1 MTKPEPSTVV
11 TYWINEI
18 KASRKRE
25 KSYRTM
31 GKEVL
36 SLYGADDDEYETPFN
51 ILYSNTETL
60 RPALYSAQPR
70 SVVQRRFKDD
80 DPLGKLASDANR
92 RMLDYHLDTNKED
105 YETLNEAM
113 GSAVLDALLPGRGM
127 VQAKYDANFV
137 AIDEPRPPD
146 DRDDDPVAGPARSEY
161 AEKEQVCFESVI
173 WDRVHFGYAK
183 KWQKM
188 PWLAYESH
196 LTKEEV
202 AGLLGKKIAVKLTYS
217 RKENDEDDGKR
228 SKEDEKDGA
237 RKTACIYQIWD
248 KAGGRKVRYISP
260 NYLDGELR
268 VDDDPLNLTGFF
280 NTPRPLMF
288 VEKSGSLIP
297 TAPYKMYKSQA
308 DELNRLTRRI
318 KKITEA
324 IKARGLYLG
333 NKGADIEKLM
343 EKDDNA
349 LVPLEAT
356 SLAGLDKGIQDMI
369 WFMPLDVLIA
379 VLQQLF
385 QARESCK
392 QVIYEITGI
401 ADIMRGATNA
411 SETLG
416 AQKIKNQWGTLRLK
430 RMQSEVQRYVRDLLR
445 MTSEIAGKQFDEET
459 WAKMTGLPF
468 LLTAQRQQLD
478 QQVAVYTQSGQPL
491 PPELQQQL
499 GVPVWGAVLKLL
511 KDDAERA
518 FRIDIETNSTIQPE
532 AAEDQE
538 GITALLTA
546 FGQTMQSI
554 GPLVLQGVLP
564 FQAAQNLLL
573 FISRRFRFGDQI
585 EDEIKAMQ
593 PPKPQDDGKA
603 KAQQME
609 MQMQQ
614 KMMELDKQHAM
625 KEIGYKQKES
635 EMALKGQTMQA
646 EMDHKQR
653 EMDLQYREAAQGIK
667 EQQFGMQ
674 QQVEKG
680 MLDLHKQRATE
691 EIGTKQ
697 TVQELKEKKFNT
709 EAVVNKKTDMA
720 MSKVEQ
726 AVSKVQQL
734 GQSLESIQAQADETK
749 QLLGT
754 LIKAT
759 TAKRIKKPIRG
770 KDGRIERVEEEVEEP
785 VGA

>member
-1 MTKPEPSTVV
+1 MERRAIMTKKEPSTLVA
-11 TYWINEI
+11 YWVKEI
-18 KASRKRE
+18 KAAKKRE
-25 KSYRTM
+25 DRYRKM
-31 GKEVL
+31 GKEVM

-105 YETLNEAM
+105 YETLNDAM

-127 VQAKYDANFV
+127 IQVKYDANFV
-137 AIDEPRPPD
+137 PIDEPRPPD
-146 DRDDDPVAGPARSEY
+146 EHDDDPITESHRAEY
-161 AEKEQVCFESVI
+161 AEKEQVCYESVL
-173 WDRVHFGYAK
+173 WDRVHIGYAK
-183 KWQKM
+183 KWNKV
-188 PWLAYESH
+188 PWIAYESH

-202 AGLLGKKIAVKLTYS
+202 AGLLGKKIAGKLTYS
-217 RKENDEDDGKR
+217 KKEGDEEDKSG
-228 SKEDEKDGA
+228 KEDEKDGA

-260 NYLDGELR
+260 NYVDGELK
-268 VDDDPLNLTGFF
+268 VDDDPLGLTGFF
-280 NTPRPLMF
+280 NTPRPLVF
-288 VEKSGSLIP
+288 VEKSSSLVP
-297 TAPYKMYKSQA
+297 TSPYKMYKSQA

-318 KKITEA
+318 KAITEA

-343 EKDDNA
+343 TKDDNA

-356 SLAGLDKGIQDMI
+356 SLAGLDKGIQDLI

-379 VLQQLF
+379 VLQQLY
-385 QARESCK
+385 QARDACK

-401 ADIMRGATNA
+401 ADIMRGASNA

-430 RMQSEVQRYVRDLLR
+430 RMQAEVQRYVRDLLR
-445 MTSEIAGKQFDEET
+445 MTAEIAGKQFDEET

-468 LLTAQRQQLD
+468 MLTAQRQQLD
-478 QQVAVYTQSGQPL
+478 QQVALYTQSGQPL
-491 PPELQQQL
+491 TPQMQQQL
-499 GVPVWGAVLKLL
+499 GVPVWGSVLKVLN
-511 KDDAERA
+511 DDAERS
-518 FRIDIETNSTIQPE
+518 FRIDIETNSTVQPE

-538 GITALLTA
+538 GITTLLTA

-603 KAQQME
+603 QAAQA
-609 MQMQQ
+609 QMQQ
-614 KMMELDKQHAM
+614 KMMELDKQHGI
-625 KEIGYKQKES
+625 KEIEYKQKES
-635 EMALKGQTMQA
+635 EMALKQQTMQA
-646 EMDHKQR
+646 EADHKQR

-667 EQQFGMQ
+667 EQQFGLQ

-680 MLDLHKQRATE
+680 MFDMQKQHATQ
-691 EIGTKQ
+691 EIGTRDQ
-697 TVQELKEKKFNT
+697 LQSMKEKKFNT
-709 EAVVNKKTDMA
+709 ESVVGKKADSALGQGVGA
-720 MSKVEQ
+720 MKEL
-726 AVSKVQQL
+726 VQQL
-734 GQSLESIQAQADETK
+734 AEMVAQQAQQNQQMIHE
-749 QLLGT
+749 L
-754 LIKAT
+754 T
-759 TAKRIKKPIRG
+759 TAITKPRTKKAIRG
-770 KDGRIERVEEEVEEP
+770 KDGKIEAVEEMV
-785 VGA
+785 A

>member
-1 MTKPEPSTVV
+1 MIAKKEPATVV
-11 TYWINEI
+11 AYWLKEI
-18 KASRKRE
+18 KAAKKRE
-25 KSYRTM
+25 ARYRKM
-31 GKEVL
+31 GNEVME
-36 SLYGADDDEYETPFN
+36 LYGADGTEDDYETPFN

-105 YETLNEAM
+105 YETLNDAM

-146 DRDDDPVAGPARSEY
+146 EHDDDPVTETPRAEY
-161 AEKEQVCFESVI
+161 AEKEQVCYESVL
-173 WDRVHFGYAK
+173 WDKVHFGYAK
-183 KWQKM
+183 KWQKV

-217 RKENDEDDGKR
+217 KKEGDEEDKSG
-228 SKEDEKDGA
+228 KEDEQDGA
-237 RKTACIYQIWD
+237 RKTACLYQIWD

-260 NYLDGELR
+260 NYVEGELK
-268 VDDDPLNLTGFF
+268 VDDDPLGLTGFF
-280 NTPRPLMF
+280 NTPRPLVF
-288 VEKSGSLIP
+288 VEKTSSLVP

-308 DELNRLTRRI
+308 DELNRITRRI

-333 NKGADIEKLM
+333 NKGSDIEKLM

-349 LVPLEAT
+349 LVPLEAS
-356 SLAGLDKGIQDMI
+356 SLMGLDKGIGDMI
-369 WFMPLDVLIA
+369 WMMPLGELIT
-379 VLQQLF
+379 VLQQLY
-385 QARESCK
+385 QARDACK

-401 ADIMRGATNA
+401 ADIMRGSSNA

-430 RMQSEVQRYVRDLLR
+430 RMQAEVQRYVRDLLR
-445 MTSEIAGKQFDEET
+445 MTAEIAGEQFDEET

-468 LLTAQRQQLD
+468 MLTAQRAQLD
-478 QQVAVYTQSGQPL
+478 QQVALYTQSGQPL
-491 PPELQQQL
+491 PPQLQQQL
-499 GVPVWGAVLKLL
+499 GVPVWGAVLKVL

-538 GITALLTA
+538 GITQLLTA

-554 GPLVLQGVLP
+554 GPLVIQGVLP

-603 KAQQME
+603 KAQEQQM
-609 MQMQQ
+609 MQ
-614 KMMELDKQHAM
+614 KMIELDKQHGM
-625 KEIGYKQKES
+625 KEIEYKQKES

-646 EMDHKQR
+646 EMAHKQR

-667 EQQFGMQ
+667 EHQFGLQ

-680 MLDLHKQRATE
+680 MLDVHKQHAVNDLTTRDKQSKLDRKAESMKADKTE
-691 EIGTKQ
+691 DG
-697 TVQELKEKKFNT
+697 
-709 EAVVNKKTDMA
+709 AV
-720 MSKVEQ
+720 
-726 AVSKVQQL
+726 
-734 GQSLESIQAQADETK
+734 K
-749 QLLGT
+749 QLLTKILQRLEQLEAGLGT
-754 LIKAT
+754 AT
-759 TAKRIKKPIRG
+759 K
-770 KDGRIERVEEEVEEP
+770 E
-785 VGA
+785 GA

>member
-1 MTKPEPSTVV
+1 MTKKEPSTVV
-11 TYWINEI
+11 AYWLKEI
-18 KASRKRE
+18 KASKKRE
-25 KSYRTM
+25 DRYRKM
-31 GKEVL
+31 GQEVMA
-36 SLYGADDDEYETPFN
+36 LYGADDEEDAYETPFN

-80 DPLGKLASDANR
+80 DPLGQLASDANR

-105 YETLNEAM
+105 YETLNDAM

-146 DRDDDPVAGPARSEY
+146 EHDDDPVTETPRAEY
-161 AEKEQVCFESVI
+161 AEKEQVCYESVL
-173 WDRVHFGYAK
+173 WDKVHFGYAK
-183 KWQKM
+183 KWQKV

-202 AGLLGKKIAVKLTYS
+202 AGLLGKKLAVKLTYS
-217 RKENDEDDGKR
+217 KKEGDEEDKSG
-228 SKEDEKDGA
+228 KEDEQDGA

-248 KAGGRKVRYISP
+248 KAGGRKVRYVSP
-260 NYLDGELR
+260 NYVEGELK
-268 VDDDPLNLTGFF
+268 VDDDPLGLTGFF
-280 NTPRPLMF
+280 NTPRPLIF
-288 VEKSGSLIP
+288 VEKTASLVP
-297 TAPYKMYKSQA
+297 TSPYKMYKSQA

-349 LVPLEAT
+349 LVPMEAT
-356 SLAGLDKGIQDMI
+356 SLAGLDKGLGDLI
-369 WFMPLDVLIA
+369 WFMPLSELIA
-379 VLQQLF
+379 VLQQLY

-401 ADIMRGATNA
+401 ADIMRGASNA

-430 RMQSEVQRYVRDLLR
+430 RMQAEVQRYVRDLLR
-445 MTSEIAGKQFDEET
+445 MTAEIAGKQFDEET

-478 QQVAVYTQSGQPL
+478 QQVATYTHTGQPV
-491 PPELQQQL
+491 PPQLQQQL

-538 GITALLTA
+538 GITQLLTA

-554 GPLVLQGVLP
+554 GPLVIQGVLP

-603 KAQQME
+603 QAAQA
-609 MQMQQ
+609 QMQQ
-614 KMMELDKQHAM
+614 KMMELEKQHGM
-625 KEIGYKQKES
+625 KEIEYKQKES
-635 EMALKGQTMQA
+635 EMSLKGQTMQA

-674 QQVEKG
+674 QQVEKS
-680 MLDLHKQRATE
+680 MLDVHKQHAMNELTSRD
-691 EIGTKQ
+691 KQ
-697 TVQELKEKKFNT
+697 SKLDRKAESMKAE
-709 EAVVNKKTDMA
+709 KTDEGA
-720 MSKVEQ
+720 
-726 AVSKVQQL
+726 
-734 GQSLESIQAQADETK
+734 IK
-749 QLLGT
+749 QLLNT
-754 LIKAT
+754 VVARL
-759 TAKRIKKPIRG
+759 
-770 KDGRIERVEEEVEEP
+770 DRIEKGLGKETKEAE
-785 VGA
+785 